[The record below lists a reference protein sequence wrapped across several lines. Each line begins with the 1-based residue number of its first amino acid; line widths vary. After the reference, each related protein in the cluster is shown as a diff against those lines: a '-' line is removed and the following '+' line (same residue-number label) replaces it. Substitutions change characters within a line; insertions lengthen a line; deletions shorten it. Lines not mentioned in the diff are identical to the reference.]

1 MRRVTGVLLGLFVV
15 SGAIAQDTGT
25 QSGETTDGREI
36 LKKAAEAAKN
46 VKLVGYQA
54 EYSSTGWV
62 KPYVADVK
70 GNVVIGEQSKWE
82 LDRFLCDVT
91 VKPPDSEESH
101 QLRAGSDGNMFFLVD
116 SKTKTVYAD
125 IDNAVLGSQGR
136 HIMRVLL
143 PQFGAPDPF
152 KEELEAKSIE
162 LKGTETIR
170 GEECYHV
177 YIKPEA
183 PPEQDWFFSKR
194 DLLPRK
200 VVRSYLNQQDPKAEK
215 GTTQLAITDL
225 ETNLRVVGD
234 PFKVKVPK
242 GYTKTDEFAP

>member
-1 MRRVTGVLLGLFVV
+1 MRCVTGVLLSLFVV
-15 SGAIAQDTGT
+15 SGAVAQDTGT
-25 QSGETTDGREI
+25 QSGEPTDGREI

-46 VKLVGYQA
+46 VKLVGYEA

-70 GNVVIGEQSKWE
+70 GKVVVGEQSKWE
-82 LDRFLCDVT
+82 LDRFLCEVT
-91 VKPPDSEESH
+91 LKPPGSEESH
-101 QLRAGSDGNMFFLVD
+101 QFSAGSNGDLFFLVD

-125 IDNAVLGSQGR
+125 IDSAVLGSQGR

-143 PQFGAPDPF
+143 RQFGAPDPF

-162 LKGTETIR
+162 LKGTETVH

-177 YIKPEA
+177 FVKPEA

-200 VVRSYLNQQDPKAEK
+200 VIRSYLNQQDPKAEK
-215 GTTQLAITDL
+215 GTTQLTITDL
-225 ETNLRVVGD
+225 EANLRVAVD